1 MAELPPQ
8 PQKTVEQIADEVGI
22 YAVDAYHFVGAGLGY
37 TVQKLKGDIKDP
49 DASRHITGQ
58 ELSEGL
64 RDFALMQWGMLAR
77 TVLGRWNIHRT
88 EDFGRIVFLLI
99 ENGWLSKTEQD
110 SEADFRHVFD
120 FDDAFGLDYRIEVKP

>member
-1 MAELPPQ
+1 MPEIPSKPE
-8 PQKTVEQIADEVGI
+8 KTVEEIAEEAGL
-22 YAVDAYHFVGAGLGY
+22 YTVDAYHFVGAGLSY

-64 RDFALMQWGMLAR
+64 REFALMQWGMLAR
-77 TVLGRWNIHRT
+77 TVLSRWNVHRT
-88 EDFGRIVFLLI
+88 EDFGRIVFLLV

-110 SEADFRHVFD
+110 NEADFKHVFD
-120 FDDAFGLDYRIEVKP
+120 FDAAFGPDYRIEGKP

>member
-1 MAELPPQ
+1 MELLGLQ
-8 PQKTVEQIADEVGI
+8 DTVHSLALADGKTREALEK
-22 YAVDAYHFVGAGLGY
+22 VDDF
-37 TVQKLKGDIKDP
+37 I
-49 DASRHITGQ
+49 ASRHITGQ

-120 FDDAFGLDYRIEVKP
+120 FDSAFGQDYRIEVKP